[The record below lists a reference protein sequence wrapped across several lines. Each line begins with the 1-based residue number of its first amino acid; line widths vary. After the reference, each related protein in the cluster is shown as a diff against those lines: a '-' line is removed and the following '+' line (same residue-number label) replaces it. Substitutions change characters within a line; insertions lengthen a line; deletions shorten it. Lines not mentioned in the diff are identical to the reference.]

1 MKLVDTNILLYAVD
15 RDGKHFGTARRW
27 VEDTLNGAHGLAF
40 AWLALVGFV
49 RLSTRPGILNRP
61 LSVADALTVQDD
73 WLTCPNTKI
82 LQPGQR
88 HADIF
93 ARLLLTV
100 GTGGNLTNDAHLAA
114 LAIEHNAEMTSFDRD
129 FKRFPGLKF
138 NHLS

>member
-1 MKLVDTNILLYAVD
+1 MKLADTNILLYAVD
-15 RDGKHFGTARRW
+15 RDGVHYDGAKRW
-27 VEDTLNGAHGLAF
+27 IENTLNSESGLAL

-49 RLSTRPGILNRP
+49 RLATRQGILKVP
-61 LSVADALTVQDD
+61 LTVAQALTVQDE
-73 WLTCPNTKI
+73 WLLHPRVKI

-100 GTGGNLTNDAHLAA
+100 GTAGNLTNDAHLAA
-114 LAIEHNAEMTSFDRD
+114 LAIEHHAEMVSFDRD

-138 NHLS
+138 HHLS